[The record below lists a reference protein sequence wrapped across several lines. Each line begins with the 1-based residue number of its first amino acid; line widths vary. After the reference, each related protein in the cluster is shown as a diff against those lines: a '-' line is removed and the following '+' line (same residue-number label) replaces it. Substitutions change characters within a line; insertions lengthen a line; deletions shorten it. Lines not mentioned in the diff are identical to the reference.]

1 MRNHLLKS
9 IFISLILLLGVGNAW
24 ATYYYRGNQN
34 SWGATPMTASADG
47 FYEYFAAKSHANNG
61 NQNQMFKVSTSSTS
75 WNYNNN
81 YMKSGFNGTNIT
93 NMGSWDGD
101 NICMYHDKDYYILV
115 YKPNTTVN
123 NTSKPIVCAATY
135 LPDNRECTVYFVNK
149 DSWSKVN
156 AYGWYHQKS
165 TDGSNNGWPGK
176 AMENTGKTYKG
187 KQIWSYTYP
196 QTYDKAIFNN
206 NSSKTSDLTLG
217 TTNKGKMY
225 DYPNSQ
231 WIAYNYDVKVTFNA
245 NGHSTAPE
253 AQTVLNGNKITEP
266 TAPSEDGYTFGG
278 WYKEAECTNK
288 WDFGTDVLNDD
299 ITLYA
304 KWTEITHTVTFAN
317 DGNGTTNPT
326 GEIEVGVLTGI
337 AIDATPNTDYEFKV
351 WESSNGGT
359 FATTADVANNTFY
372 PTENTT
378 LTATFRSTAVNA
390 LLVVAGEN
398 ITSVTGSA
406 EPIILGESY
415 EIKATPAHGYKFNLW
430 TAEPAEN
437 AAFDNA
443 SSATTQVKVQNSSV
457 TVTASATEIMSAL
470 TTSNTYDEGT
480 PSIDAPTTSVSE
492 IGITT
497 TATITAATD
506 IDYTL
511 ASWTLENCVRTDGG
525 ADNAT
530 TITVKS
536 NGNGAAA
543 TVTANYNIIP
553 KITLYFVNSLNWAT
567 VKCHHWKDGGSTT
580 TWPGDPME
588 VVSTVHGFDIYKV
601 KFAELEHDQCIFNNN
616 NNGKQTG
623 NLAVQDGKYY
633 YPETDE
639 WYAAV
644 AEIPTP
650 CTDCSDYAIA
660 GSMNDWSARRNRLKV
675 TSNNDIVELTL
686 ELTAGDYEFKVAG
699 PKGWFGNSGK
709 YERKDSGNA
718 WTYRIK
724 DDENNDEDNA
734 RIYIDM
740 TGEYTFTWQIS
751 TKKLTITYPELPDF
765 SQQTDI
771 ILFRPS
777 TNWKKDGAHFAAYF
791 FGATAENW
799 VNMTDADGDGIY
811 EAANPKTNLSVK
823 ICRLKSGKTETKWE
837 NVKWRSINYEI
848 PTGVEN
854 CWVVN
859 DEAED
864 DATGIWTVLIGEG
877 DNSTTL
883 LAANG
888 QTASTLVNRQFTTGN
903 LYTISLPFTLEN
915 VDDVFGNV
923 AYEYTSLA
931 KNVDDVVLYFSKVNT
946 IEAGKPYLIEPTK
959 DVPGFIVE
967 DVTLTST
974 LQPITFS
981 EGGTGVTME
990 PVVSVGASAT
1000 TAGKYWLAADRY
1012 LYNNE
1017 NTLKSLRALFTI
1029 SSAGGIAP
1037 RVRVALDENG
1047 ETALDNITT
1056 GETTVKAIINGQLI
1070 IIRDGEM
1077 YNAQGVRL

>member
-1 MRNHLLKS
+1 M
-9 IFISLILLLGVGNAW
+9 
-24 ATYYYRGNQN
+24 QN
-34 SWGATPMTASADG
+34 G
-47 FYEYFAAKSHANNG
+47 
-61 NQNQMFKVSTSSTS
+61 
-75 WNYNNN
+75 
-81 YMKSGFNGTNIT
+81 
-93 NMGSWDGD
+93 
-101 NICMYHDKDYYILV
+101 
-115 YKPNTTVN
+115 
-123 NTSKPIVCAATY
+123 
-135 LPDNRECTVYFVNK
+135 
-149 DSWSKVN
+149 
-156 AYGWYHQKS
+156 
-165 TDGSNNGWPGK
+165 
-176 AMENTGKTYKG
+176 
-187 KQIWSYTYP
+187 
-196 QTYDKAIFNN
+196 
-206 NSSKTSDLTLG
+206 
-217 TTNKGKMY
+217 
-225 DYPNSQ
+225 
-231 WIAYNYDVKVTFNA
+231 
-245 NGHSTAPE
+245 
-253 AQTVLNGNKITEP
+253 
-266 TAPSEDGYTFGG
+266 
-278 WYKEAECTNK
+278 
-288 WDFGTDVLNDD
+288 
-299 ITLYA
+299 
-304 KWTEITHTVTFAN
+304 
-317 DGNGTTNPT
+317 
-326 GEIEVGVLTGI
+326 
-337 AIDATPNTDYEFKV
+337 
-351 WESSNGGT
+351 
-359 FATTADVANNTFY
+359 
-372 PTENTT
+372 
-378 LTATFRSTAVNA
+378 
-390 LLVVAGEN
+390 
-398 ITSVTGSA
+398 
-406 EPIILGESY
+406 
-415 EIKATPAHGYKFNLW
+415 
-430 TAEPAEN
+430 
-437 AAFDNA
+437 
-443 SSATTQVKVQNSSV
+443 SV

-536 NGNGAAA
+536 NGDGAAA

-553 KITLYFVNSLNWAT
+553 KITLYFVNSLNWTT
-567 VKCHHWKDGGSTT
+567 VKCHHWKDGGNGT

-588 VVSTVHGFDIYKV
+588 VVGTVHGFDIYKV
-601 KFAELEHDQCIFNNN
+601 KFGELEHDLCIFNNDA
-616 NNGKQTG
+616 GKQTG

-639 WYAAV
+639 WYATV

-675 TSNNDIVELTL
+675 TANNDIVELTM

-699 PKGWFGNSGK
+699 PEGWFGNSGK
-709 YERKDSGNA
+709 YEREYSGNA

-724 DDENNDEDNA
+724 DEEDNDEDNA

-740 TGEYTFTWQIS
+740 TGEYTFTWKIS
-751 TKKLTITYPELPDF
+751 TKELTITYPELPDF
-765 SQQTDI
+765 SQQTNT

-777 TNWKKDGAHFAAYF
+777 TDWKEANARFAAYF

-799 VNMTDADGDGIY
+799 VNMTDADDDGIY
-811 EAANPKTNLSVK
+811 EAINPKTNLSVK
-823 ICRLKSGKTETKWE
+823 ICRLDPDKAENKWD
-837 NVKWRSINYEI
+837 NVWNQSTNYEI

-859 DEAED
+859 DGEWDGAN
-864 DATGIWTVLIGEG
+864 GIWTVLIGEG

-888 QTASTLVNRQFTTGN
+888 QTASTLVNRQFTTDN
-903 LYTISLPFTLEN
+903 LYTISLPFTLED
-915 VDDVFGNV
+915 VSSVFGNV

-931 KNVDDVVLYFSKVNT
+931 KNGEDVVLYFSKVNT

-1070 IIRDGEM
+1070 IIRNGEKF
-1077 YNAQGVRL
+1077 NAMGVKL